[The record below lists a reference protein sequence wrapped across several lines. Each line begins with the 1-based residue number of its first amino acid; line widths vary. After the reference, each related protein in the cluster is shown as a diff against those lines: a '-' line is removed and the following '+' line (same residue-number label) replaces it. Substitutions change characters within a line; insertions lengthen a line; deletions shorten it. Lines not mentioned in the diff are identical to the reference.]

1 MMMKLYDKNDMVKA
15 GCHDCKGCS
24 SCCRGMGDTVILDP
38 FDVYRLT
45 TGLGKSFEEMMNK
58 QVALHVE
65 EGIILPHILMEEES
79 GHCVFL
85 NEEGRCR
92 IHAYRPGLCRIF
104 PLGRSY
110 EDGALKYFLLEDCPA
125 ENKTKVKVEKWI
137 DTPNLRQNEKF
148 LVTWHYLIKALRE
161 KTEEAQTVNVLLLKI
176 FYFMPYS
183 EEVDF
188 YSQFNERRAL
198 FEEML
203 QTGKAES

>member
-1 MMMKLYDKNDMVKA
+1 MKLYDKNDMVKT

-45 TGLGKSFEEMMNK
+45 TGLGKSFEELMNGSI
-58 QVALHVE
+58 ALHVE
-65 EGIILPHILMEEES
+65 EGIILPHVQMEEKS

-110 EDGALKYFLLEDCPA
+110 EEGTLKYFLLEDCPA
-125 ENKTKVKVEKWI
+125 QNKTKVKVEKWI
-137 DTPNLRQNEKF
+137 DTPDISQNEKF
-148 LVTWHYLIKALRE
+148 LVTWHYLVKALRE
-161 KTEEAQTVNVLLLKI
+161 KTEEAQKVNVLLLKV

-183 EEVDF
+183 GEIDF
-188 YSQFNERRAL
+188 YSQFEERMVL

-203 QTGKAES
+203 QAQK

>member
-1 MMMKLYDKNDMVKA
+1 MKLYDKNDMVKT

-45 TGLGKSFEEMMNK
+45 TGLGKSFEELMNGSI
-58 QVALHVE
+58 ALHVE
-65 EGIILPHILMEEES
+65 KGIILPHVQMEEKS

-110 EDGALKYFLLEDCPA
+110 EEGTLKYFLLEDCPA
-125 ENKTKVKVEKWI
+125 QNKTKVKVEKWI
-137 DTPNLRQNEKF
+137 DTPDISQNEKF
-148 LVTWHYLIKALRE
+148 LVTWHYLVKALRE
-161 KTEEAQTVNVLLLKI
+161 KTEEAQKVNVLLLKV

-183 EEVDF
+183 GEIDF
-188 YSQFNERRAL
+188 YSQFEERMVL

-203 QTGKAES
+203 QAQK

>member
-1 MMMKLYDKNDMVKA
+1 MKLYDKNDMVKT

-45 TGLGKSFEEMMNK
+45 TGLGKSFEELMNGSI
-58 QVALHVE
+58 ALHVE
-65 EGIILPHILMEEES
+65 EGIILPHIQMEEES

-110 EDGALKYFLLEDCPA
+110 EEGTLKYFLLEDCPA
-125 ENKTKVKVEKWI
+125 QNKTKVKVEKWI
-137 DTPNLRQNEKF
+137 DTPDISQNERF
-148 LVTWHYLIKALRE
+148 LVTWHYLVKALRE
-161 KTEEAQTVNVLLLKI
+161 KTEEAQKVNVLLLKV

-183 EEVDF
+183 GEIDF
-188 YSQFNERRAL
+188 YSQFEERMVL

-203 QTGKAES
+203 QAQK